1 MPLDTKSLPPQF
13 YGHEIRVLVPIGD
26 VSKLE
31 VLAEE
36 RATHITALVRE
47 AIAKFLENK

>member
-1 MPLDTKSLPPQF
+1 MSAPRTHHTAMEQ
-13 YGHEIRVLVPIGD
+13 IRVLVPIGD

-31 VLAEE
+31 VLAEV
-36 RATHITALVRE
+36 RSTHITALVRE